1 MKAIFIFEG
10 DLDSSHQCALS
21 EVLDVL
27 AQDWGLSSYLDDVIE
42 DKDEEQCG
50 HGNSWS
56 ANCSDCDEQELY
68 DRVLRESLGEVYN
81 MLTEC
86 LGDIVHDKVA
96 SGQKHNSI
104 STDIVNRVEKDIYN
118 RIAWQQKESEVE

>member
-1 MKAIFIFEG
+1 MRIGTMKTKQNRKENEMKAIFIFEG

-21 EVLDVL
+21 EALDVL

-56 ANCSDCDEQELY
+56 ANCSDCDEQEL
-68 DRVLRESLGEVYN
+68 
-81 MLTEC
+81 
-86 LGDIVHDKVA
+86 HD
-96 SGQKHNSI
+96 S
-104 STDIVNRVEKDIYN
+104 